1 VTAPDGPQGPPAAGR
16 VVVAA
21 KPGRPAPGVT
31 RPKRPDGEPS
41 TVWVF
46 GDQLNAGIASLE
58 GASPASTTI
67 LLVTSRAKQAS
78 KPWHRQRLHAV
89 LAGMRRFADERRAE
103 GFVVDHRHADTLADG
118 LRAHREAFPRNLVRA
133 MEPMS
138 YDGLRL
144 LADNDVEIVPSNQ
157 FLCHRRDFASWASG
171 RPGRLL
177 MEDFYRWQRV
187 RLGYLMDGDEPAGGR
202 WNYDHDNRE
211 RPPADGRSWPEPVLD
226 ELDDLDA
233 EVLAALPPSAVGDDP
248 TGWWATD
255 RAGALRRLD
264 AFIDQGLPRF
274 GPHEDA
280 MLAAEPKLAH
290 SALSHALNLGL
301 LHPAEVCD
309 AVEDAYRSGR
319 VPIASAE
326 GFLRQVIGWREYVW
340 GLYWLW
346 MPDYRDANSLGA
358 HRPLPPALRGGPTG
372 MRCVSLAV
380 EGIERR
386 AWVHHIQRLMVL
398 GNLGLL
404 AGVEPAAMV
413 EWMWASFVDGAEWVM
428 LPNLLGMSLH
438 ADGGRMA
445 TKPYAGGGAYIH
457 RMSDSCRGC
466 RYRPGERVG
475 ERACP
480 FTTLY
485 WDFLA
490 RHETRFA
497 ANHRMARQ
505 VNAMQR
511 LGDLDAVRARAQDV
525 LELLDAGEL

>member
-1 VTAPDGPQGPPAAGR
+1 MRRGEAA
-16 VVVAA
+16 
-21 KPGRPAPGVT
+21 
-31 RPKRPDGEPS
+31 
-41 TVWVF
+41 TVWIL
-46 GDQLNAGIASLE
+46 GDQLHARVASLE
-58 GASPASTTI
+58 GATPESTTI
-67 LLVTSRAKQAS
+67 LLVTSRAKLAS

-89 LAGMRRFADERRAE
+89 LAGMRRFAAECRAAGFQVDERE
-103 GFVVDHRHADTLADG
+103 ADTLVEG
-118 LRAHREAFPRNLVRA
+118 LRAHREAFPHQPVRA

-138 YDGLRL
+138 YGGLAL
-144 LADNDVEIVPSNQ
+144 LQANDVEVVRSNQ
-157 FLCHRRDFASWASG
+157 FLCHRDDFAAWAGG
-171 RPGRLL
+171 RPRLV
-177 MEDFYRWQRV
+177 MEDFYRWQRR
-187 RLGYLMDGDEPAGGR
+187 RLGYLMDGDEPAGGQ
-202 WNYDHDNRE
+202 WNYDHDNRR
-211 RPPADGRSWPEPVLD
+211 RPPTDGRSWPAPVID

-233 EVLAALPPSAVGDDP
+233 AVIAGLPGHCVGAEP
-248 TGWWATD
+248 AGWWATD

-264 AFIDQGLPRF
+264 AFIADGLPRF

-290 SALSHALNLGL
+290 SALSAALNLGL

-309 AVEDAYRSGR
+309 AVEDAYRAGR

-326 GFLRQVIGWREYVW
+326 GFLRQVLGWREYVW

-346 MPDYRDANSLGA
+346 MPEYRGANTLGA
-358 HRPLPPALRGGPTG
+358 HRPLPPALRGEPTG
-372 MRCVSLAV
+372 MRCVALAAD
-380 EGIERR
+380 GIRER

-404 AGVEPAAMV
+404 AGVDPAAMV
-413 EWMWASFVDGAEWVM
+413 DWMWASFVDGAEWVM
-428 LPNLLGMSLH
+428 LPNLVGMSLY

-475 ERACP
+475 ARACP

-497 ANHRMARQ
+497 ANHRMARPVQ
-505 VNAMQR
+505 AMRR
-511 LGDLDAVRARAQDV
+511 LADLDAVRARAAEV
-525 LELLDAGEL
+525 LVLLDAGEL